1 MDLHTAGDW
10 EVVWPRPRALEPGRN
25 LITITLRE
33 EGRSRRLSVVA
44 VAHIYAHTAML
55 VSTVPRGQQPDP
67 NAMQWAWTD
76 LAMTE
81 QGVITDP
88 RALAGM
94 MAARD
99 LEPGE
104 AVTQR
109 DLKPRPLV
117 KRGELVDLVV
127 RRGGVSAVVRA
138 ECRQDGLMGETV
150 TVRNKLDGRLVVAR
164 VAGPGVVT
172 MGR

>member
-1 MDLHTAGDW
+1 M
-10 EVVWPRPRALEPGRN
+10 
-25 LITITLRE
+25 
-33 EGRSRRLSVVA
+33 VA
-44 VAHIYAHTAML
+44 VAHIYAHTAMP

-67 NAMQWAWTD
+67 DAMHWAWTD
-76 LAMTE
+76 LATTE

-104 AVTQR
+104 TVSRR

-117 KRGELVDLVV
+117 ERGELVDLVG
-127 RRGGVSAVVRA
+127 RRGGVAAVVRA
-138 ECRQDGLMGETV
+138 ECRQDGLLGETI
-150 TVRNKLDGRLVVAR
+150 TVRNKLDGRLVVVR
-164 VAGPGVVT
+164 VAGPGTVT